1 MYLIIYL
8 FIWVPPCLFST
19 HPGPGEHHV
28 PCFLR
33 NACWLTTG
41 EGGGGGGKEG
51 WGWSKSPC
59 PTTSSGYSPAS
70 SIIADPH
77 SLWMSRY
84 NATWLR
90 NQRSQCSPLPP
101 LTPLPPPPPCQKPPP
116 PWSLF
121 IISVGCDLPKRGE
134 QWQYLME
141 IQDRWDGETESKG
154 KIEMT
159 QSSES
164 MW

>member
-1 MYLIIYL
+1 MYPWPACLL
-8 FIWVPPCLFST
+8 ECWNRFIWVPPCLFST

-41 EGGGGGGKEG
+41 EGGGGGKEG

-121 IISVGCDLPKRGE
+121 IISVGCDLPKRGAVTISHGDPG
-134 QWQYLME
+134 QMGWW
-141 IQDRWDGETESKG
+141 DRK
-154 KIEMT
+154 
-159 QSSES
+159 
-164 MW
+164 